1 MRAIAVAVAAT
12 LMVARQTPAA
22 QPDSTGYP
30 FKVGERFQYAAKLGI
45 LRLGTAWMSV
55 NGIDTVRGSQSF
67 VFEFGLD
74 ASAPFYKSTNVMR
87 SWTGTEDLIS
97 RRFHQDLV
105 ENGKQRKRYY
115 EIFPDSQSFTQE
127 QKPGSKPSVESPLDD
142 AAFFYFL
149 RTIPLEVGK
158 TYSFDRYFRKELN
171 PVVIKVVKREDM
183 KMPDGSKVS
192 CLVLNPVVGEDGVFA
207 PRAEALL
214 WLTNDA
220 QRVPVQIRSK
230 LPFGT
235 VTLQIEKIEQKAD
248 GQ

>member
-1 MRAIAVAVAAT
+1 MRMLALILASGLVAT
-12 LMVARQTPAA
+12 PQGPSTPAGTA
-22 QPDSTGYP
+22 GYP
-30 FKVGERFQYAAKLGI
+30 FQVGERFQYAAKLGI

-55 NGIDTVRGSQSF
+55 NGIDTVRGKESF

-87 SWTGTEDLIS
+87 SWTGTEDLVS

-105 ENGKQRKRYY
+105 ENGKERKRYY
-115 EIFPDSQSFTQE
+115 EIFPDSQLFTQE
-127 QKPGSKPSVESPLDD
+127 QKPGSKASVQSPLDD

-158 TYSFDRYFRKELN
+158 SYSFARYFRKELN
-171 PVVIKVVKREDM
+171 PVLITVVKRESM
-183 KMPDGSKVS
+183 KLPDGRKVD

-207 PRAEALL
+207 PRADAML
-214 WLTNDA
+214 WLTNDTR
-220 QRVPVQIRSK
+220 RVPVQIRSK

-235 VTLQIEKIEQKAD
+235 VTLQIEKITGDSA
-248 GQ
+248 